1 MKMKNYSGE
10 NMAQDSS
17 GIEGVRIIGASPA
30 DSSDDSGE
38 VVLPASNTENVELP
52 HWSEAPTGEV
62 QIIGAA
68 QGQDDAAIGEGWDA
82 LTGSQPRLRVDSSHW
97 KENDYDPDLS
107 LNDDSLNV
115 GALGSDHISF
125 TESDDDFEKNVAEK
139 RANPIGTPTAAPAT
153 DDMSITGQTPAVKK
167 ISTIPDS
174 AKSMPITDVF
184 EGADDDIAPLN
195 EKKTKGQRKNR
206 SDITGETPKVKS
218 EDAQVTEG
226 EFAVLIQRTVSAL
239 VLAGAGALCMFL
251 GAVPTLI
258 FVTLLIGFMTIEL
271 CSAFKTI
278 GSKPAVILVAAMS
291 MFSVVAGYLIGDR
304 AIAISVA
311 VFFAAT
317 GLWYLLGVQKA
328 RPVVGMAISALV
340 FMYVGILGSF
350 AGMILALKD
359 GDGKSVG
366 VSVLVAIVICVA
378 ANDTTAYLAGKYF
391 GRTPIAPK
399 ISPNK
404 TMEGTTAG
412 VVASLL
418 VSVFIAS
425 SLNGIFE
432 GVPAAV
438 LLGFA
443 AAACAFT
450 GDLVESMLKRDC
462 KLKDFGSILPG
473 HGGLMDRF
481 DGLLFALP
489 AIYYIALAIR

>member
-1 MKMKNYSGE
+1 
-10 NMAQDSS
+10 MAQDSS
-17 GIEGVRIIGASPA
+17 EIEGVRIIGASPA
-30 DSSDDSGE
+30 GSSDDSGE

-62 QIIGAA
+62 QIVGTSEDEEE
-68 QGQDDAAIGEGWDA
+68 GIGEGWEA
-82 LTGSQPRLRVDSSHW
+82 LTGSQPRLRVDSAHW

-107 LNDDSLNV
+107 LNDLSLNV

-139 RANPIGTPTAAPAT
+139 RASPIGTPTAAPAT
-153 DDMSITGQTPAVKK
+153 DDMSITGQTPSVKK

-239 VLAGAGALCMFL
+239 VLAGAGAFCMFL

>member
-1 MKMKNYSGE
+1 
-10 NMAQDSS
+10 MAQDSPE
-17 GIEGVRIIGASPA
+17 IEGVRIIGATPA
-30 DSSDDSGE
+30 DSSDESGE
-38 VVLPASNTENVELP
+38 VILPANNTENVELP
-52 HWSEAPTGEV
+52 HWTEAPTGEV
-62 QIIGAA
+62 QIVGKAEDEEE
-68 QGQDDAAIGEGWDA
+68 GIGEGWDA

-97 KENDYDPDLS
+97 KESDYDPELS
-107 LNDDSLNV
+107 LSDDSLNV

-125 TESDDDFEKNVAEK
+125 LESDDDFEKNVAEK
-139 RANPIGTPTAAPAT
+139 RANPIGIPTATPST

-184 EGADDDIAPLN
+184 EGDDGIAPLN

-206 SDITGETPKVKS
+206 SDITGETPKAKS
-218 EDAQVTEG
+218 EVTQVSEG

-239 VLAGAGALCMFL
+239 VLGGVGALCMFL

-258 FVTLLIGFMTIEL
+258 FVALLIGFMTIEL

-291 MFSVVAGYLIGDR
+291 MFSVVAGFLFGDR
-304 AIAISVA
+304 AIAVSVA

-317 GLWYLLGVQKA
+317 GMWYLLGVQKA
-328 RPVVGMAISALV
+328 RPVVGMAISAFV
-340 FMYVGILGSF
+340 FIYVGILGSF

-366 VSVLVAIVICVA
+366 VSVLVAIVLCVV
-378 ANDTTAYLAGKYF
+378 ANDTAAYLAGKYF

-418 VSVFIAS
+418 VSVFVVS
-425 SLNGIFE
+425 SFNSIFDS
-432 GVPAAV
+432 VPAAV
-438 LLGFA
+438 LLGFV
-443 AAACAFT
+443 AAACAFI

-489 AIYYIALAIR
+489 AIYYVVLAIR